1 MTHDAELPSVLVQA
15 SGLGK
20 RYPKVFHRRDRLRAL
35 ASLMTG
41 RRGVD
46 SIPVL
51 HDVHLRV
58 RRGESLGL
66 IGENGAG
73 KSTLLK
79 LIAGVL
85 TPSEGSVRVD
95 GRVGA
100 LLELGAGFHPEY
112 SGRDNVTMSAVLYGL
127 KPAELRAKLDEII
140 AFADIGRYIDEPVKH
155 YSSGMVV
162 RLGFAV
168 VAALRP
174 DLLITDEVL
183 AVGDEAFQK
192 KCIRWIEDYLGGG
205 GTLLL
210 VSHSMYHVQKL
221 CRHALWLRDGGV
233 AAYGDVFDVTQA
245 YLAYQERKSG
255 EQAARSQKVDASQ
268 EFAVIGVALNGVAAD
283 RPTVLECGADL
294 QVEAR
299 IHSRDGRLPVVA
311 FGLARADGTPV
322 YGVTTEMES
331 VAPVREGDTFVVGID
346 FPRLPLLPGSYSLRV
361 HSMDSEGVRA
371 FDTVERAI
379 TIRGESREFGLVR
392 LEHRWP
398 DAVDRARRS
407 DTEVP
412 DGR

>member
-1 MTHDAELPSVLVQA
+1 MSHDTALPSVLVQA

-41 RRGVD
+41 RRDVD

-51 HDVHLRV
+51 HDVELCV

-112 SGRDNVTMSAVLYGL
+112 SGRDNITMSAVLYGL

-192 KCIRWIEDYLGGG
+192 KCIRWIEDYLGAG

-221 CRHALWLRDGGV
+221 CRHALWLRDGSV

-255 EQAARSQKVDASQ
+255 EQAARSQKIDTAQ

-283 RPTVLECGADL
+283 RPTVLERGADL
-294 QVEAR
+294 HVEAR

-322 YGVTTEMES
+322 YGVTTEMAS
-331 VAPVREGDTFVVGID
+331 VAPVRDGEAFVARID

-371 FDTVERAI
+371 FDTVERAM

-398 DAVDRARRS
+398 DAEDRERRS
-407 DTEVP
+407 DPEGS